1 MDYFNIGIDGIK
13 VIIQWEISV
22 ICFRIFKSLEHLSA
36 SRRTLKS
43 NHIFGVFWGYW
54 CFGGKFFIF

>member
-22 ICFRIFKSLEHLSA
+22 ICFRIFKSLEHLST
-36 SRRTLKS
+36 SWRTLKS
-43 NHIFGVFWGYW
+43 NNIFGVFLVYW